1 MSVSEKEERPSLILR
16 QCKIKC
22 LKINEGN
29 EPPMK
34 RIIPHHKKNEKDG
47 TNRKE

>member
-29 EPPMK
+29 EPSK
-34 RIIPHHKKNEKDG
+34 KQKIPDDKKNATIEQTG
-47 TNRKE
+47 